1 MLYDV
6 TSKSKTESRRP
17 PGAVSGPRAQESLT
31 LKGHRTRAALVQA
44 GRRVF
49 EDQGFLNARI
59 GDIAK
64 AAGVAH
70 GGFYRYF
77 DSKEA
82 VFREAAMQVVG
93 EIFDASRT
101 PPGEGVDPRAAI
113 EAANRRFLLAWERNA
128 PILAV
133 LDQVATFNDEFRD
146 LWRSIRRLFVERAER
161 GLILLQSEGRA
172 DPTLDAHVAASALG
186 GVGENFAPSWVLHR
200 EAVDRGGALPP
211 PPPPL
216 APGLRLTHPP
226 GTRTAPT
233 GVPPPPPPGA
243 A

>member
-1 MLYDV
+1 MLRNM
-6 TSKSKTESRRP
+6 TSESKTAGRRS

-31 LKGHRTRAALVQA
+31 RKGHRTRAALVQA
-44 GRRVF
+44 GRQVF
-49 EDQGFLNARI
+49 EEQGLLNARI
-59 GDIAK
+59 GDISK

-70 GGFYRYF
+70 GGFYHYF

-82 VFREAAMQVVG
+82 VFREVAMQVVG

-101 PPGEGVDPRAAI
+101 PAGEADDPLASI

-161 GLILLQSEGRA
+161 GLRQLQSEGRA

-186 GVGENFAPSWVLHR
+186 GMVENFARSWLLHGEVFDR
-200 EAVDRGGALPP
+200 EVAIATLTRLWAQAVGLTDS
-211 PPPPL
+211 
-216 APGLRLTHPP
+216 PGR
-226 GTRTAPT
+226 
-233 GVPPPPPPGA
+233 
-243 A
+243 

>member
-17 PGAVSGPRAQESLT
+17 PGAVSGPRAQKSLT

-44 GRRVF
+44 GRQVF

-70 GGFYRYF
+70 GGFYHYF

-101 PPGEGVDPRAAI
+101 PPGEAEDPLASI

-172 DPTLDAHVAASALG
+172 DPTPDAPVAARAPRGLG
-186 GVGENFAPSWVLHR
+186 GDFAPSWVLPR
-200 EAVDRGGALPP
+200 RGFQPGGALTTLT
-211 PPPPL
+211 PPL
-216 APGLRLTHPP
+216 APALRPTAPP
-226 GTRTAPT
+226 GTRI
-233 GVPPPPPPGA
+233 
-243 A
+243 